1 MKRMIGYIVVVA
13 FIVGMA
19 VPVEASL
26 NTASWAK
33 PDGIHAKGSA
43 RAKKK
48 SSFSPASWFES
59 RPSSFADLAEEV
71 GSAVVNVSTTKK
83 MRSPHMRR
91 PFPRFGPR
99 DPFDDF
105 FDKFFEG
112 MPRQREQH
120 SLGSGFIV
128 SKDGT
133 ILTNSHVVSQSD
145 EVQVELSDGRKF
157 KAEIM
162 GMDER
167 TDIAVIKIKGNGELP
182 TVKLGN
188 SDKMRSG
195 DWVMAIGN
203 PFGLEQTVTVGVV
216 SAMGRIMHGGPL
228 AKFIQTDASINP
240 GNSGGPLFN
249 LKGEVIGINAM
260 IYAGGQGIGFAIPIN
275 LAKNIMPQL
284 LKTGRVARGW
294 LGVYIQAVTPELAK
308 AFKLKTEDG
317 ALIAEVYQGSPAAKA
332 GFKSG
337 DVIVEFN
344 GKKVESPTDLSIVVG
359 NTKAGV
365 ASKAKVIRGG
375 KEMEFE
381 VTIGEYDPDAVAVGK
396 DVPGAPGRGKADLLG
411 LVVKQITPMEAT
423 KLDLP
428 ADYKGVVV
436 QRVDPNSSSA
446 RSRVRSGDVL
456 LEVNGKKIK
465 TVENYHAETKDIKE
479 GDYVRMLIKRGS
491 ASIYLAFKVTK

>member
-1 MKRMIGYIVVVA
+1 MRRIVSSLIAIA
-13 FIVGMA
+13 FIASMA
-19 VPVEASL
+19 MPASASVRV
-26 NTASWAK
+26 ASWAK
-33 PDGIHAKGSA
+33 PDAIKARGSA
-43 RAKKK
+43 RVTKGEAKEM
-48 SSFSPASWFES
+48 AWFDS
-59 RPSSFADLAEEV
+59 RPASFADLAEEV
-71 GSAVVNVSTTKK
+71 GSAVVNISTTKR
-83 MRSPHMRR
+83 MGSPRMGRRS
-91 PFPRFGPR
+91 PRFGPR
-99 DPFDDF
+99 DPFDNF

-112 MPRQREQH
+112 QPRQREQH

-128 SKDGT
+128 SNDGT

-157 KAEIM
+157 KAELI

-188 SDKMRSG
+188 SDKMRAG

-216 SAMGRIMHGGPL
+216 SAMGRIMSGGPL

-249 LKGEVIGINAM
+249 LKGEVVGINTM
-260 IYAGGQGIGFAIPIN
+260 IYAGGQGIGFAIPVN
-275 LAKNIMPQL
+275 LVKNVMPQL
-284 LKTGRVARGW
+284 LKTGKVERGW
-294 LGVYIQAVTPELAK
+294 LGVYIQAITPELAK
-308 AFKLKTEDG
+308 AFKLKTEEG

-332 GFKSG
+332 GFRSG
-337 DVIVEFN
+337 DVIIEFN
-344 GKKVESPTDLSIVVG
+344 GKKVESPTDLSIAVG

-365 ASKAKVIRGG
+365 ASKVKVVRGG
-375 KEMEFE
+375 KEEELE
-381 VTIGEYDPDAVAVGK
+381 VTIGEYDQDAVAVGK
-396 DVPGAPGRGKADLLG
+396 DVPGVPGRGKADLLG

-423 KLDLP
+423 RLDLP
-428 ADYKGVVV
+428 ADFKGVVV
-436 QRVDPNSSSA
+436 QRVEPHSSSA
-446 RSRVRSGDVL
+446 RSEVRSGDVL

-465 TVENYHAETKDIKE
+465 TLEAYRATSKDIKE

>member
-1 MKRMIGYIVVVA
+1 MKRAIAILVVA
-13 FIVGMA
+13 MMFCAVGSSD
-19 VPVEASL
+19 ASVRV
-26 NTASWAK
+26 ASWAK
-33 PDGIHAKGSA
+33 PEGIQAGGSA
-43 RAKKK
+43 RPGKDGGKA
-48 SSFSPASWFES
+48 WFDS
-59 RPSSFADLAEEV
+59 RPASFADLAEEV
-71 GSAVVNVSTTKK
+71 GSAVVNISTTKK
-83 MRSPHMRR
+83 AMSPRMRGRS
-91 PFPRFGPR
+91 PRFGPR

-112 MPRQREQH
+112 MPRQRQQH

-157 KAEIM
+157 KAEVV

-182 TVKLGN
+182 TVRLGN
-188 SDKMRSG
+188 SEKMRPG
-195 DWVMAIGN
+195 DWIMAIGN

-216 SAMGRIMHGGPL
+216 SAIGRIMHGGPL
-228 AKFIQTDASINP
+228 ARFIQTDAAINP
-240 GNSGGPLFN
+240 GNSGGPMFN
-249 LKGEVIGINAM
+249 LQGEVIGINTM

-275 LAKNIMPQL
+275 LAKNVMPQL
-284 LKTGRVARGW
+284 LKSGKVERGW
-294 LGVYIQAVTPELAK
+294 LGVYIQAITPELAK

-317 ALIAEVYQGSPAAKA
+317 ALIAEVYQGSPASKA
-332 GFKSG
+332 GLKSG

-344 GKKVESPTDLSIVVG
+344 GKKVESPTDLSIAVG

-365 ASKAKVIRGG
+365 ATKVKVVRGG
-375 KEMEFE
+375 KKMDME
-381 VTIGEYDPDAVAVGK
+381 VTIGEYDQDAVAVGK

-436 QRVDPNSSSA
+436 QRVDPHSASA
-446 RSRVRSGDVL
+446 RSEVRSGDVL
-456 LEVNGKKIK
+456 LELNGKKIQ
-465 TVENYHAETKDIKE
+465 TLADYNAATKDVKE
-479 GDYVRMLIKRGS
+479 GDYIRMLIKRGP